1 MLQALGERLGMD
13 LAGAATVERGD
24 FPQGGGLYWEV
35 RPVNPRSLV
44 VHWLEWGGEIIL
56 QAGGLDRGGR
66 WELERTP
73 ENVEFIEAVVRAVA
87 AGRAV
92 ETSAVARSR
101 VEVVLA
107 DGTVAHETGY
117 EGCASILL
125 PLPGWTRWG
134 RTTRYEPYR

>member
-1 MLQALGERLGMD
+1 MLLALEERLRAE
-13 LAGAATVERGD
+13 LAGVATVERGD
-24 FPQGGGLYWEV
+24 FPPGGGSYWEV
-35 RPVNPRSLV
+35 RPLNPRSLV
-44 VHWLEWGGEIIL
+44 VHWLELGDEINL
-56 QAGGLDRGGR
+56 QAGGYDRGGR

-92 ETSAVARSR
+92 ETTALARSR

-107 DGTVAHETGY
+107 DGKVVQETGY

-125 PLPGWTRWG
+125 PLPGWPRWG
-134 RTTRYEPYR
+134 RTTRYEPYG

>member
-1 MLQALGERLGMD
+1 MLVALEERLCVELSGV
-13 LAGAATVERGD
+13 ATVERGD
-24 FPQGGGLYWEV
+24 FLQGGGSYWEI
-35 RPVNPRSLV
+35 RPANPRSLV

-56 QAGGLDRGGR
+56 QAGGYDLGGR

-73 ENVEFIEAVVRAVA
+73 GNVEFIEAVVRAVA

-92 ETSAVARSR
+92 ETKAVARSR

-107 DGTVAHETGY
+107 DGTVAQDTGY
-117 EGCASILL
+117 EGCASVLL

-134 RTTRYEPYR
+134 RTTRYEAYA